1 MTDAVAARADHS
13 RFVQRIR
20 RRYGAELELLAAGVP
35 GQASM
40 AALVRTLMD
49 AGRPLAS
56 ALRVA
61 RQLVL
66 ERLAVC
72 DVEQGLSMTEVTEA
86 MTDRDRMR
94 HRMVLAELERLGWT
108 HGSEVPPVIATS
120 TIVDGRVLGGIIAV
134 ADLTTVEVWNADDT
148 ELPVGITLREHDPV
162 VRTAPHPTLAR
173 VVSATVV
180 DLTEVPAVNAGTTV
194 VRALAATTTAHL
206 AALTACGDDAPS

>member
-1 MTDAVAARADHS
+1 MTT
-13 RFVQRIR
+13 I
-20 RRYGAELELLAAGVP
+20 
-35 GQASM
+35 
-40 AALVRTLMD
+40 
-49 AGRPLAS
+49 
-56 ALRVA
+56 
-61 RQLVL
+61 
-66 ERLAVC
+66 
-72 DVEQGLSMTEVTEA
+72 TEA

-108 HGSEVPPVIATS
+108 HGSEVPPVIATN

-148 ELPVGITLREHDPV
+148 ELPVGITLRGHDPV